1 MRGMRS
7 VRKFTSPLVSAHH
20 NIKNNALHVEMHGR
34 RFLAA
39 LESGNDDLA
48 EREATELYCWAKQ
61 AVWAGNLVLNAGRPV
76 REVTEELEAELRE
89 KKLRAKADLPE
100 VRILMALANLVHCA
114 EAQRRESR
122 LLEELPD
129 YGSREARVRFEVKK
143 ERWEGEKRCL
153 VTAIAETDLD
163 PEFVA
168 LLASGAQYER
178 AAGFIRRNAGWI
190 EQERQQRQLRERI
203 AAERGQEFCLNCG
216 QESDGS
222 YCGSICLEQH
232 LSAEIEASGL
242 PLDCFVATAA

>member
-7 VRKFTSPLVSAHH
+7 VRKFTSPLKSAHH

-39 LESGNDDLA
+39 LESGHQELA
-48 EREATELYCWAKQ
+48 EREALELYRWAKQ

-76 REVTEELEAELRE
+76 KQAIEEQEAALRE
-89 KKLRAKADLPE
+89 KKLRAVANLPE
-100 VRILMALANLVHCA
+100 VRILMALASLVHRA
-114 EAQRRESR
+114 EAERRESR

-129 YGSREARVRFEVKK
+129 YGSREARISYQVKK

-153 VTAIAETDLD
+153 VTAIAETDFD
-163 PEFVA
+163 SEAVA
-168 LLASGAQYER
+168 VLASGAEYER

-232 LSAEIEASGL
+232 LGAEIEASGL